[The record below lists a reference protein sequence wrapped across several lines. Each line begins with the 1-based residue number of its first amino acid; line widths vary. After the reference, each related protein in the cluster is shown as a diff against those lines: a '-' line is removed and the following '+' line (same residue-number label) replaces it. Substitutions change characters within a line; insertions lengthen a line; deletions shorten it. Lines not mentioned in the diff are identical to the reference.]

1 VDQLYVY
8 IAVVLTVIIAIP
20 FYRVVAGP
28 TLFDRLLGVGAIGT
42 KTLVLICLVGL
53 MFGRLDM
60 FIDITVAYAI
70 LNFIGNLAIAKYFVH
85 PKEIEEAEGGAP

>member
-1 VDQLYVY
+1 MEQVYVY
-8 IAVVLTVIIAIP
+8 IAVLLTVIIAIP

-28 TLFDRLLGVGAIGT
+28 TIFDRLLGVGAIGT

-85 PKEIEEAEGGAP
+85 PKETGEAEEVVS